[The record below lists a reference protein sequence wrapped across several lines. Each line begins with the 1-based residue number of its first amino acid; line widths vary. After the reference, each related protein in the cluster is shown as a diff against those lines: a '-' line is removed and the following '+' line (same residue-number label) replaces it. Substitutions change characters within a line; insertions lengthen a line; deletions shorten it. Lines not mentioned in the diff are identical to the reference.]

1 MLFPAG
7 CQPAGVH
14 LPWGCWGDL
23 SLRWRWWWLL
33 LCSRTWWLHT
43 WETAA
48 SGVRVLLSAQ
58 VWQDPVKKCC
68 WLRTGLEP
76 PGTAM
81 LTHSCPFRRDC
92 DTCISAQLCSWVPK
106 WYCITHPSTGR
117 KFDYST
123 LASNVITLNRRRT
136 FSLLNFLL
144 CSASL
149 SGGKQVYKSAASLFQ
164 LLHVHPPHSH
174 ALVRGVRHSLAARAV
189 LGWPN
194 FLQSAAKAV
203 DINFKGK
210 QLPFIITHGF
220 SSTSF
225 K

>member
-1 MLFPAG
+1 MFGYRL
-7 CQPAGVH
+7 QPKCG
-14 LPWGCWGDL
+14 
-23 SLRWRWWWLL
+23 
-33 LCSRTWWLHT
+33 RTP
-43 WETAA
+43 
-48 SGVRVLLSAQ
+48 RRRQ
-58 VWQDPVKKCC
+58 RC
-68 WLRTGLEP
+68 WLRAGLEP
-76 PGTAM
+76 PGTPM
-81 LTHSCPFRRDC
+81 LTHSRTFHHDC
-92 DTCISAQLCSWVPK
+92 DTCVYAQVCLWVPR
-106 WYCITHPSTGR
+106 WYCIAHPSTGR

-123 LASNVITLNRRRT
+123 LASNVITLNRRGT

-149 SGGKQVYKSAASLFQ
+149 SRGKQVYKSAASLFQ
-164 LLHVHPPHSH
+164 LMHVHPPHFH
-174 ALVRGVRHSLAARAV
+174 ALARGVRRSLAAPAV
-189 LGWPN
+189 VDWPN